1 VIRYT
6 LTRVLT
12 AVPLVFAVPFGM
24 FLLVDLVPGDPA
36 RILAGE
42 NASPEHVEQVRTS
55 LGLDH
60 PVLVRYGEWVWN
72 VLHGDLG
79 LSYVSGQAVGELVA
93 RRLGTTLSLVAF
105 TAVVALLL
113 GITLAVVA
121 TLRRGGVVDRVVNA
135 VASVAIALP
144 TFWVGLVLVA
154 VLAVQL
160 PVFPANGFVPLSEG
174 FVPWFQHLV
183 LPGVALSLLPAAE
196 VALQLRSS
204 LGQELASDYVTN
216 ARAKGLGEGAVLVKH
231 ALKNAAIPVVTV
243 FGYRISEVLAGTVTI
258 EVIYNM
264 PGLGR
269 LALDSVQNRD
279 VPVLLAFVLL
289 STAVVVV
296 INLVVDLSYG
306 YFNPKVRA

>member
-1 VIRYT
+1 MLRYSMR
-6 LTRVLT
+6 RVLA
-12 AVPLVFAVPFGM
+12 AVPLIFSVPFLI

-42 NASPEHVEQVRTS
+42 NATAEHVASVRAG
-55 LGLDH
+55 LGLDD
-60 PVLVRYGEWVWN
+60 PVLLRYAEW
-72 VLHGDLG
+72 LLRALSGDLG
-79 LSYVSGQAVGELVA
+79 TSYVSDQAVVDLIT

-105 TAVVALLL
+105 ATVLALVVGL
-113 GITLAVVA
+113 TLALVA
-121 TLRRGGVVDRVVNA
+121 TLRRGGLVDRAVNSLA
-135 VASVAIALP
+135 AMAIALP

-154 VLAVQL
+154 VFAIAL
-160 PVFPANGFVPLSEG
+160 PAFPAYGFVPISDGVGLWLS
-174 FVPWFQHLV
+174 HLV
-183 LPGVALSLLPAAE
+183 LPGIALSLLPAAE
-196 VALQLRSS
+196 ITLHMRAALGEALR
-204 LGQELASDYVTN
+204 SDYVVN
-216 ARAKGLGEGAVLVKH
+216 ARARGLSEASIVFKH
-231 ALKNAAIPVVTV
+231 AMKNAAIPVVTV
-243 FGYRISEVLAGTVTI
+243 FGYRVSEVLAGTVTI

-296 INLVVDLSYG
+296 VNLLVDLSYG